1 MDRGI
6 GQVHGSMVDRGAYP
20 FASSNRGHRCW
31 IQRMERKR
39 PGQRWLWVT
48 RLGYMA
54 AGSPE
59 TDRNG
64 ASVRSQRHGGRGG
77 DVSEALEGRR

>member
-20 FASSNRGHRCW
+20 FTSSNHGHRCW
-31 IQRMERKR
+31 IRRMGKKEA
-39 PGQRWLWVT
+39 GATTAV
-48 RLGYMA
+48 GNMA

-64 ASVRSQRHGGRGG
+64 ASVR
-77 DVSEALEGRR
+77 